1 MVKIAVLG
9 YGTVGSGVV
18 EVLEKNKDV
27 VSKNV
32 GDDIEVKYVL
42 DLREFPGSCIEKILV
57 HDYDVIVNDPEVD
70 IVVEV
75 MGGLHPAYE
84 FVKAALEAGKNV
96 CTSNKALVAAFG
108 PELIALAK
116 EKNKNFMFEASVG
129 GGIPIIRTML
139 RCLTADHICEITG
152 ILNGTTNYI
161 LTKMY
166 NEGVGYEETLKEA
179 QALGYAEADPTAD
192 VDGWDAARKIAI
204 LTSLAYGE
212 HVDFES
218 FSVEGIKN
226 ITAIDV
232 AYAKA
237 MDMKIKLLGSSK
249 KKDGEIFIS
258 VAPYMIG
265 REHVL
270 YSVDDVVNGVGICGD
285 LLGDSMYFGA
295 GAGKLP
301 TASAV
306 VADIVDEAKH
316 LNKNIPIVWDSK
328 AAKLADQKKNVSK
341 FFIRVDKDYADVK
354 NNFEIEKEITLESL
368 SEEVAFVT
376 KPMSFEELE
385 NKGLN
390 KEKVKAIIQVK

>member
-18 EVLEKNKDV
+18 EVLEKNGDV
-27 VSKNV
+27 VAKNV
-32 GDDIEVKYVL
+32 GEQVSVKYVL
-42 DLREFPGSCIEKILV
+42 DLREFPGTCIESKLV

-84 FVKAALEAGKNV
+84 YVKAALEAGKNV
-96 CTSNKALVAAFG
+96 CTSNKALVAAYG

-129 GGIPIIRTML
+129 GGIPIIRNML
-139 RCLTADHICEITG
+139 RCITADNICEITG

-179 QALGYAEADPTAD
+179 QNLGYAEADPTAD

-204 LTSLAYGE
+204 LTSLAYGK

-249 KKDGEIFIS
+249 KVGDEIFIS
-258 VAPYMIG
+258 VAPHMIG

-270 YSVDDVVNGVGICGD
+270 YSVDDVVNGIAVCGD
-285 LLGDSMYFGA
+285 LLGDAMFFGA

-316 LNKNIPIVWDSK
+316 LNKNIQIVWNNEP
-328 AAKLADQKKNVSK
+328 ALLADQKKKVTK
-341 FFIRVDKDYADVK
+341 FFIRVSKDYEDVK
-354 NNFEIEKEITLESL
+354 KNFEIEKEVSLENVND
-368 SEEVAFVT
+368 EIAFVT

-385 NKGLN
+385 NKGLE